1 MVLLCRPIV
10 IKAELPTKEVSSLSN
25 KHNAREAIVDTASR
39 LFFTQGYH
47 ATGLNQIIK
56 DSDSPKGSLYYY
68 FPHGKEELVLT
79 CINRTSEGVAHKLR
93 HYMESEATPALA
105 VQNFILS
112 MAKEAEDSSFEGL
125 VPFSFWVAVET
136 SCVSNELRMACQC
149 VFKDWQDVI
158 AQRLIADSMGEELAA
173 EKAAV
178 AVSLFEGALLL
189 ALTCRNVQPLIAAAR
204 SIPAILA

>member
-1 MVLLCRPIV
+1 M
-10 IKAELPTKEVSSLSN
+10 SN
-25 KHNAREAIVDTASR
+25 KHNAREAILDTASR

-79 CINRTSEGVAHKLR
+79 CINRTSEMVSQNLR
-93 HYMESEATPALA
+93 HYVESEASPAQA

-112 MAKEAEDSSFEGL
+112 IAREAEESSFEGL

-136 SCVSNELRMACQC
+136 SCVSNELRTACQC

-158 AQRLIADSMGEELAA
+158 AQRLMKEGMQEE
-173 EKAAV
+173 AAV
-178 AVSLFEGALLL
+178 RKATVVVSLFEGALLL
-189 ALTCRNVQPLIAAAR
+189 ALTCRNVQPLVAAAE

>member
-1 MVLLCRPIV
+1 M
-10 IKAELPTKEVSSLSN
+10 SN
-25 KHNAREAIVDTASR
+25 KHNSREAIVDTASR

-68 FPHGKEELVLT
+68 FPHGKEELALT
-79 CINRTSEGVAHKLR
+79 CINRTSEGVARKLR
-93 HYMESEATPALA
+93 HYMENSETPAQA
-105 VQNFILS
+105 VQDFIQS

-136 SCVSNELRMACQC
+136 SCVSDQLRTACQC

-158 AQRLIADSMGEELAA
+158 AQRLVADGMKEETA
-173 EKAAV
+173 EGKATV
-178 AVSLFEGALLL
+178 IVSLFEGALLL
-189 ALTCRNVQPLIAAAR
+189 ALTCRNVQPLVAAAQ

>member
-1 MVLLCRPIV
+1 M
-10 IKAELPTKEVSSLSN
+10 SSLSN
-25 KHNAREAIVDTASR
+25 KHNTREAIVDTASR

-56 DSDSPKGSLYYY
+56 DSESPKGSLYYY
-68 FPHGKEELVLT
+68 FPHGKEELALT
-79 CINRTSEGVAHKLR
+79 CINRTSEIVASRLR
-93 HYMESEATPALA
+93 LYMESGDTPALA

-112 MAKEAEDSSFEGL
+112 MAREAEDASFEGL
-125 VPFSFWVAVET
+125 VPFSFWVAAET
-136 SCVSNELRMACQC
+136 SCVSNELRTACQC

-158 AQRLIADSMGEELAA
+158 AQRLMKEGMKEEAA
-173 EKAAV
+173 VGKAVV

-189 ALTCRNVQPLIAAAR
+189 ALTCRNVQPLVAAAE